1 MAFIDNLSPNII
13 SENRILIKNNVYM
26 MLVFIVGN
34 LWNENKVKQFDEK
47 KLERAIKTYF
57 EPLMVHI
64 IQDFECEE
72 TILEDGLV
80 IFGYLS
86 EIMEG
91 HFAEYWEDV
100 WSWVNRN

>member
-47 KLERAIKTYF
+47 KIVL
-57 EPLMVHI
+57 
-64 IQDFECEE
+64 
-72 TILEDGLV
+72 
-80 IFGYLS
+80 
-86 EIMEG
+86 
-91 HFAEYWEDV
+91 
-100 WSWVNRN
+100 